1 MKRRSRFALFLLT
14 GFFCSCLLLLSL
26 TSQSRFVHFCDKL
39 FQNEMESNAL
49 TMHYTIT
56 DPEKYDIQ
64 CDSISLGNY
73 SFDVTS
79 QKRSTFFQKLYLKTI
94 AKGQL
99 STDLQKTYDLL
110 NYALETETQQLHYPL
125 LEEPLTPSIGIHSQL
140 PILLAEYKF
149 ENEADVVNYLTLLTC
164 IPEYFDSL
172 ITFEKEKIQAGLFMD
187 TETAKELITYCEEF
201 LADSKKHFLIE
212 TFSERLSILHFDSE
226 KTTNYIEENLRILQ
240 TYVFPSYEQ
249 LQQFLIDNQN
259 QGQNADG
266 LYYLPNGT
274 DYYAC
279 LIRSEVGCDH
289 TLEEIETLL
298 ENALQ
303 KDTRILSSLTKQNPK
318 LLEQRNS
325 VFFDTSNPAGL
336 TAYLSKRAAH
346 DFPGT
351 QEVTVQIQNVPSSM
365 EQHLSPA
372 FYLVPTID
380 NWMENVVY
388 LNNGSLREDLSFFT
402 TLAHE
407 TYPGHLYQTVY
418 KNNTHPHPIHRL
430 LYFGGYTE
438 GWGTYAEQFAYRYAP
453 ISEDLA
459 IYLSTMRS
467 VTLNLY
473 AHLDLYVHGF
483 GWTEDDCVTYLKK
496 FGITNASSVHHMYQL
511 IKQQPAN
518 YLKYYLGYLEICNLK
533 ETAISCLG
541 SDFNL
546 KEFHQFI
553 LDYGPAPF
561 ELLESYLK
569 QWLNGK
575 NQTIGADSLVSG
587 LLYKIIRGI
596 LQQTS
601 IGSYIYRSKGEALLT
616 QHD

>member
-1 MKRRSRFALFLLT
+1 MKQRFRFTLFLAT
-14 GFFCSCLLLLSL
+14 GFLCSCLLLLSI

-39 FQNEMESNAL
+39 FQKEMEGNAL
-49 TMHYTIT
+49 TLHYTVS
-56 DPEKYDIQ
+56 DPEKYEIQ
-64 CDSISLGNY
+64 CENISLGNY
-73 SFDVTS
+73 SIDSTS
-79 QKRSTFFQKLYLKTI
+79 QMRSILLQKLYLWTI

-99 STDLQKTYDLL
+99 SSDLQKTYELL
-110 NYALETETQQLHYPL
+110 NYVLETEKQNLHYPL
-125 LEEPLTPSIGIHSQL
+125 LEEPLTPSIGIHAQL
-140 PILLAEYKF
+140 PILLAEYNF
-149 ENEADVVNYLTLLTC
+149 ETEADVVNYLTLLAC
-164 IPEYFDSL
+164 IPKHFDSL
-172 ITFEKEKIQAGLFMD
+172 ITFEKEKIKAGLFMD
-187 TETAKELITYCEEF
+187 PETVKELITYCEEF

-212 TFSERLSILHFDSE
+212 TFFERLSMLPFDAE
-226 KTTNYIEENLRILQ
+226 KESNYIEENLRLLE
-240 TYVFPSYEQ
+240 TCVFPSYEK
-249 LQQFLIDNQN
+249 LQQFLIENQN

-274 DYYAC
+274 DYYAN

-289 TLEEIETLL
+289 SFEEIETLL

-303 KDTRILSSLTKQNPK
+303 KDTMILSALTKQNPN
-318 LLEQRNS
+318 LLEQKNAIH
-325 VFFDTSNPAGL
+325 FDISNPAGL
-336 TAYLSKRAAH
+336 TAYLSKRSTH
-346 DFPGT
+346 DFPET
-351 QEVTVQIQNVPSSM
+351 SEVTVNIENVPTSM
-365 EQHLSPA
+365 EPHLSPA

-380 NWMENVVY
+380 NWLKNVVY

-407 TYPGHLYQTVY
+407 TYPGHLYQNVY
-418 KNNTHPHPIHRL
+418 ENNTHPHPIHRL

-459 IYLSTMRS
+459 TYLSTMRS

-496 FGITNASSVHHMYQL
+496 FGITNTSSVHHMYQL

-518 YLKYYLGYLEICNLK
+518 YLKYYLGYLEICHLK

-546 KEFHQFI
+546 KEFHEFI

-561 ELLESYLK
+561 KLLEHYLK
-569 QWLNGK
+569 LWLNGK
-575 NQTIGADSLVSG
+575 NQTIGTDSLVSG
-587 LLYKIIRGI
+587 LLYK
-596 LQQTS
+596 
-601 IGSYIYRSKGEALLT
+601 
-616 QHD
+616 